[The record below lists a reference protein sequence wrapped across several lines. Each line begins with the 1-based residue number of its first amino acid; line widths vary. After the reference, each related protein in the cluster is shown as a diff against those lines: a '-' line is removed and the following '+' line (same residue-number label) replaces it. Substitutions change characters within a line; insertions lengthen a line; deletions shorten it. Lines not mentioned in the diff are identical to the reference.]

1 MKIGKSAVEYGILKA
16 RIENVWKHADKLL
29 RRDLRKH
36 LQNEGSID
44 NAMGR
49 FLENLRETKD
59 LIAACGL
66 NNLERRP
73 LGRLVSL
80 LVEACAS
87 LVLKKQFCLVRS
99 GNLASSVLFT
109 TAYGREILML
119 FLLDAAEAKGYD
131 KIAYHG
137 GRQPLWTLRE
147 KWEDADKRYLLKSKT
162 SVVALIELRRRY
174 FYQTLR
180 RGWGLNE
187 VEAEEPLFLRGLE
200 ELRIEQPPATT
211 NARRHVA
218 VLTEPIL
225 RVVLESLNANLSQF
239 SDTIA
244 KIRRQVVEVQN
255 HAVEDFGWIHA
266 NNSFE
271 LRRAYATAKRFRAG
285 GGSGRLTEECNLRGD
300 LTWYGVICQLA
311 GKKEIGTAGMLRD
324 AFAPAWGG
332 DLKNF
337 QKLLND
343 CAVPWTR
350 LKKGRPLLK
359 KAHWQNGVLSLLKRK
374 VI

>member
-1 MKIGKSAVEYGILKA
+1 MKTEKSAIESGILKA
-16 RIENVWKHADKLL
+16 RIENVWKRADKLL
-29 RRDLRKH
+29 RRDLGKH

-44 NAMGR
+44 KVIGR

-59 LIAACGL
+59 LIDAAGL
-66 NNLERRP
+66 NDLERRP

-80 LVEACAS
+80 LVEACVS

-119 FLLDAAEAKGYD
+119 FLLDAAEGKGYD
-131 KIAYHG
+131 KIAYRG
-137 GRQPLWTLRE
+137 GHQPLWRLRE
-147 KWEDADKRYLLKSKT
+147 KWEDADKSYLLKSKT
-162 SVVALIELRRRY
+162 SVMALIELRRLY
-174 FYQTLR
+174 FYKTLR
-180 RGWGLNE
+180 RGWGLDE
-187 VEAEEPLFLRGLE
+187 VDEEEPFFLRGLE
-200 ELRIEQPPATT
+200 ELGIEQSSATT
-211 NARRHVA
+211 NARRKVA
-218 VLTEPIL
+218 ALTEPIL
-225 RVVLESLNANLSQF
+225 SVVLESSNANLSQF
-239 SDTIA
+239 TDTIA
-244 KIRRQVVEVQN
+244 KITRQVVEVQN
-255 HAVEDFGWIHA
+255 HAVEDFGWIRA

-271 LRRAYATAKRFRAG
+271 LRRAYATAKRFRAS

-311 GKKEIGTAGMLRD
+311 GVKEVGTAGILRD

-337 QKLLND
+337 QKILNE

-350 LKKGRPLLK
+350 LKKGRPP
-359 KAHWQNGVLSLLKRK
+359 LKRRTGK
-374 VI
+374 MGYSPS